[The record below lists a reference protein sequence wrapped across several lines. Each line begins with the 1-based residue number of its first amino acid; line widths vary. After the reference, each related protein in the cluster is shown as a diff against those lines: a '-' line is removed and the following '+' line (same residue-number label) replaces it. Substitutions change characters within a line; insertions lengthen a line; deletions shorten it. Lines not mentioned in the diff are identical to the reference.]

1 MGILHT
7 TILYLVSPHSLE
19 KNYIHIFTKVWL
31 SILCSL
37 HYSSNRSSPLLL
49 ASSSGA
55 LAAVKCLIDLGAYV
69 LRKDDNGN
77 NVIHLAALRFHT
89 NVLEFFIQWAHPDV
103 PVWRLL
109 VGKNRVK
116 YTDTL
121 IFRPLPWGGGL
132 FNVLQVWGSCSHSD

>member
-1 MGILHT
+1 M
-7 TILYLVSPHSLE
+7 TIY
-19 KNYIHIFTKVWL
+19 T
-31 SILCSL
+31 CSL

-109 VGKNRVK
+109 VGKNSVK
-116 YTDTL
+116 YTDTNL
-121 IFRPLPWGGGL
+121 LSFKLDDMSRGITFISFHQVDSLPE
-132 FNVLQVWGSCSHSD
+132 